1 MRSNASIWSTV
12 NEIIQNFRII
22 RTNFSAWTT
31 HFGDKI
37 MPMGNGG
44 LPLIRASPSRSA
56 RKEFLVGVK
65 YRFKNGDEV
74 SDWLLADG
82 LREAARS
89 KIVTAETYIQQAG
102 RDDWI
107 SASSVPKLLIIAQTS
122 IETETKETQRESPRH
137 EHKLPTR
144 PPESIHHL
152 LHRALHTTIQVS
164 AHGGE
169 HESDQFVIGVLVGL
183 TTDGMMIE
191 FSDFSAI
198 VYIPTARIR
207 SAAILTNFP
216 ALGPPRN
223 GEIVRIDVDSLPD
236 LQTLIRP
243 TSKAPAATSV

>member
-1 MRSNASIWSTV
+1 M
-12 NEIIQNFRII
+12 
-22 RTNFSAWTT
+22 
-31 HFGDKI
+31 
-37 MPMGNGG
+37 
-44 LPLIRASPSRSA
+44 
-56 RKEFLVGVK
+56 GVK

-74 SDWLLADG
+74 SGWLLADA

-107 SASSVPKLLIIAQTS
+107 SASTVPGLLILAQTP
-122 IETETKETQRESPRH
+122 IESEAKETQRESPRH

-169 HESDQFVIGVLVGL
+169 YESDQFVVGVLVGL
-183 TTDGMMIE
+183 TTEGMMVE

-198 VYIPTARIR
+198 VYIPLARIR

-216 ALGPPRN
+216 ALGPPRK
-223 GEIVRIDVDSLPD
+223 GEIMRIDVDSLPD
-236 LQTLIRP
+236 LQTLLSHA
-243 TSKAPAATSV
+243 TKASAATSV